1 MDAGAARDG
10 AGDPGGVSGS
20 RIPRLGPS
28 DTPRTAPPGHAP
40 GARAPRQEEGEGAA
54 AGAKGDGQ
62 RGGLFTRFL
71 ARSGLRPR
79 DGTFASD
86 PGAPLWRRTFDHL
99 EEMIAALALA
109 VIVLAV
115 SWGVFTR
122 YVLRESAPWTG
133 EIAAIGFAWLIF
145 LGASACFRSEMHIG
159 IDALV
164 NLLPE
169 SLRRPLASVVDVLVI
184 VFCAYV
190 CWLAIGFAITT
201 HATPTSVLRWPQSV
215 TYAAPAVGFA
225 FMTLRVTQHAWR
237 RLRQQER

>member
-1 MDAGAARDG
+1 VSDL
-10 AGDPGGVSGS
+10 DPAVSKG
-20 RIPRLGPS
+20 
-28 DTPRTAPPGHAP
+28 TPRRDPPGP
-40 GARAPRQEEGEGAA
+40 DPRGQGWGA
-54 AGAKGDGQ
+54 
-62 RGGLFTRFL
+62 L
-71 ARSGLRPR
+71 ARLFAASK
-79 DGTFASD
+79 GTPASD
-86 PGAPLWRRTFDHL
+86 PDAPLWRRAFDHL

-145 LGASACFRSEMHIG
+145 LGASACFRHEMHIG

-164 NLLPE
+164 NLLPGT
-169 SLRRPLASVVDVLVI
+169 LRRPLARVVDLLVI
-184 VFCAYV
+184 AFCAYV

-201 HATPTSVLRWPQSV
+201 HGTPTSVLRWPQSV

-225 FMTLRVTQHAWR
+225 FMTMRVVQRAWR
-237 RLRQQER
+237 RLRQPEA